1 MGTLLDISTKSV
13 IENPFGNRFNKLA
26 ALQELLERE
35 SYPCVYQHKIIGF
48 DTTAFLTGVQSLV
61 TRFPYSSIT
70 HQRRSQ
76 GAKAQAAKYISVTIS
91 ISAHN
96 ASQIIEIIK
105 ATAEV
110 IDLKMV
116 L

>member
-1 MGTLLDISTKSV
+1 MGTLLDLSTNTV

-26 ALQELLERE
+26 ALQALLERE
-35 SYPCVYQHKIIGF
+35 SYPCVYQHKIIGL
-48 DTTAFLTGVQSLV
+48 DSTAFLTGVQSLV
-61 TRFPYSSIT
+61 TRFPYAAIT
-70 HQRRSQ
+70 NQKRSQ
-76 GAKAQAAKYISVTIS
+76 GVKSQAAKYISVTVS

-96 ASQIIEIIK
+96 PSQIVEIIK
-105 ATAEV
+105 ATAEI